1 MTTPRRT
8 ADETM
13 VRDLMS
19 VPVLTAALTDSLW
32 DAWQLLV
39 ISGLR
44 HLAVVDSSGTCLGV
58 LSDRT
63 ALAHEPR
70 TFEHLGTTTVGS
82 AMEGVP
88 RLAITPDQTAHEAA
102 ALMSLHMVDAVPV
115 INGEDRLVGIVT
127 STDIVHW
134 VAQ

>member
-19 VPVLTAALTDSLW
+19 VPVLTAAVTDSLW
-32 DAWQLLV
+32 DAWQLLL

-44 HLAVVDSSGTCLGV
+44 HLAVVDSGGNCLGV

-63 ALAHEPR
+63 VLADMPR
-70 TFEHLGTTTVGS
+70 TFEHLGETTVGS
-82 AMEGVP
+82 AMERVP
-88 RLAITPDQTAHEAA
+88 RLAIAPDKTAQEAA

-115 INGEDRLVGIVT
+115 INDEDRLVGIVT

-134 VAQ
+134 VGQ

>member
-1 MTTPRRT
+1 
-8 ADETM
+8 
-13 VRDLMS
+13 
-19 VPVLTAALTDSLW
+19 
-32 DAWQLLV
+32 
-39 ISGLR
+39 
-44 HLAVVDSSGTCLGV
+44 
-58 LSDRT
+58 
-63 ALAHEPR
+63 
-70 TFEHLGTTTVGS
+70 
-82 AMEGVP
+82 MEGVP